1 MEFVTLTEEEF
12 VKASK
17 TFDNM
22 NFFQTPQIGKLRESK
37 GWEIHYLGV
46 KEDKK
51 IIACAMFVSKNKLLG
66 KREFY
71 SPRGFLMDYSN
82 KELFEFFTKEV
93 KEYVRINN
101 GYVFRIDPAI
111 INIERDINGNVV
123 EGGIDNSNIKKQF
136 LDLGYKPIDEKHMEQ
151 IHWMYVLPIEGK
163 TSDELF
169 KEMKSNTRNIIRKVE
184 KDNFEI
190 VELKKDE
197 LSEFYNVLKETGER
211 KGFKIRS
218 LEYFEEMYDLF
229 GDDIKYI
236 VTRLNLKEH
245 MKMLEEE
252 KDKAIKD
259 RDALSYNK
267 ANDGKRKAFE
277 EQINGLDKK
286 INLDKD
292 IMEKTGK
299 EVITL
304 SGSQFMLTYPEVL
317 YLNSGNYDEY
327 MMYNSQYLI
336 QWNMIKYAVEHGYKR
351 YNFYGIS
358 GNFDRNDKDFGMYE
372 FKTRFNGHVEELIGE
387 YEMPIGWSYKL
398 IKLLTKIKNR

>member
-1 MEFVTLTEEEF
+1 MELVELTEKEF
-12 VKASK
+12 VKASY

-22 NFFQTPQIGKLRESK
+22 NFFQTPMIGKLREKK
-37 GWEIHYLGV
+37 GWNIHYLGV
-46 KEDKK
+46 KEGSKVLG
-51 IIACAMFVSKNKLLG
+51 CAMFVSKAKLFG
-66 KREFY
+66 KKEFY

-82 KELFEFFTKEV
+82 KELFEFFTNEV
-93 KEYVRINN
+93 KKYVTEHN

-123 EGGIDNSNIKKQF
+123 EGGVDNSDIKKAF
-136 LDLGYKPIDEKHMEQ
+136 IDLGYKPVSEKNMEQ

-163 TSDELF
+163 TADELF
-169 KEMKSNTRNIIRKVE
+169 KEMKSNTRNIIRKTE

-197 LSEFYNVLKETGER
+197 LSEFYNILKETGER
-211 KGFKIRS
+211 KGFKIRD

-229 GDDIKYI
+229 GDDIKYV
-236 VTRLNLKEH
+236 VTRLNLKKH
-245 MKMLEEE
+245 IAMLEEE
-252 KDKAIKD
+252 KEKAVKD
-259 RDALSYNK
+259 RDALSDNK

-286 INLDKD
+286 INLDKE

-299 EVITL
+299 ETITL
-304 SGSQFMLTYPEVL
+304 SGSQFMLTKPEVL

-327 MMYNSQYLI
+327 MMFNSQYLI

-387 YEMPIGWSYKL
+387 YEMPIGFSYKI
-398 IKLLTKIKNR
+398 IKLLSKIKNR